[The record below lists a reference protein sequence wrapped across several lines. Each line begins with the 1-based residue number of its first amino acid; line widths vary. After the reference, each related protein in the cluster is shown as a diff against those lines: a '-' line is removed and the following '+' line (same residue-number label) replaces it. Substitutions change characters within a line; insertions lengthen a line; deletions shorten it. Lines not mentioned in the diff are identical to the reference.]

1 MEKYSY
7 DRRTAAA
14 DRLYVEG
21 DVLLR
26 FFSVSEKD
34 GKPDMKNNLGSLAVR
49 DDRPLK
55 DFIRNL
61 ENLVAQLKKHTGDVF
76 LDH

>member
-14 DRLYVEG
+14 DRLYIEG

-26 FFSVSEKD
+26 FFGVKKD
-34 GKPDMKNNLGSLAVR
+34 GKPDLKNSLGSLAAR

-61 ENLVAQLKKHTGDVF
+61 ENLVDKLKKHTGDVF

>member
-7 DRRTAAA
+7 DRTAAG
-14 DRLYVEG
+14 DRLYIEG

-26 FFSVSEKD
+26 FFAVKKD
-34 GKPDMKNNLGSLAVR
+34 GKPDLKNNLGSLAAR

-61 ENLVAQLKKHTGDVF
+61 ENLVDKLKKHTGDVF